1 MGTVY
6 YIPSNTF
13 QARIAA
19 TFKTLRD
26 RSISYVETR
35 VLSLRS
41 VFTLI
46 NYVNMK
52 VYTNIKGDVKWQA
65 RQYLQ

>member
-6 YIPSNTF
+6 YIRSNTF
-13 QARIAA
+13 QAIAA

-26 RSISYVETR
+26 RSILYVETR